1 MAKSGDL
8 SQGHVAGPGSRVVL
22 WIAQGFGLGRIPVAP
37 GTWGSLLGLILAVWV
52 LRHGATILACGI
64 TLAGILIA
72 VPICAAAERF
82 LGKRDPGS
90 VVLDEIVVMPLVGLP
105 AVWVFPNLAIQ
116 PSWILPLA
124 GFAVFRLFDIWK
136 PGPIRSS
143 QELPGGWG
151 VVMDDVLAALL
162 AGFVILGVAA
172 LGVR

>member
-1 MAKSGDL
+1 MAKPGAL

-22 WIAQGFGLGRIPVAP
+22 WIAQGFGLGWIPVAP
-37 GTWGSLLGLILAVWV
+37 GTWGSLLGLAVAGWV
-52 LRHGATILACGI
+52 LRRGATLEACVL
-64 TLAGILIA
+64 TLTGILVA
-72 VPICAAAERF
+72 VPICAAAERI

-105 AVWVFPNLAIQ
+105 AVWLVPSLAIQ
-116 PSWILPLA
+116 HSWVLPLA
-124 GFAVFRLFDIWK
+124 GFAAFRLFDIWK

-151 VVMDDVLAALL
+151 VVMDDVLAAVL
-162 AGFVILGVAA
+162 AGFVILGLAA

>member
-1 MAKSGDL
+1 
-8 SQGHVAGPGSRVVL
+8 
-22 WIAQGFGLGRIPVAP
+22 
-37 GTWGSLLGLILAVWV
+37 
-52 LRHGATILACGI
+52 
-64 TLAGILIA
+64 